1 MIPDVT
7 KAQLENNKIVL
18 TVQVDGFEPGDAVEI
33 SGQATQNNAA
43 FATFD
48 EIKDIPGTKAGAK
61 AGPGSPAYPNG
72 NSSLAVR
79 PTPWSRRNSRRKKTS
94 RSSFG

>member
-1 MIPDVT
+1 MVNTYVT

-48 EIKDIPGTKAGAK
+48 EIKDIPGTKASAR
-61 AGPGSPAYPNG
+61 PAP
-72 NSSLAVR
+72 VPPPI
-79 PTPWSRRNSRRKKTS
+79 PTAIHPCR
-94 RSSFG
+94 

>member
-1 MIPDVT
+1 MVNTYVT

-18 TVQVDGFEPGDAVEI
+18 TVQVDGFQPGDAVEI

-48 EIKDIPGTKAGAK
+48 EIKDHCG
-61 AGPGSPAYPNG
+61 
-72 NSSLAVR
+72 V
-79 PTPWSRRNSRRKKTS
+79 
-94 RSSFG
+94 